1 MTLNELI
8 KDINMHLPGNRFD
21 DATVT
26 MWINEIEGKIFE
38 EIASRTL
45 SKQGNQVTFVRR
57 DRNGEWLTDVRTINK
72 LHDSAKDADKGGM
85 PDGKN
90 PLTALDADNGS
101 LAASDSLVNGST
113 PPGDLANGSSSG
125 ATGSTAGSQAPAN
138 SPAAAPERNY
148 RDEMDPL
155 DLRSHCECFMDCASQ
170 IRYELIPYSH
180 PQDDNTQLI
189 CPDRFADVYVHYVLA
204 KMHAADSEINE
215 YNNEVLLFNASYED
229 YAAWHIRNFRR

>member
-21 DATVT
+21 DETIT

-45 SKQGNQVTFVRR
+45 SKQGNRVTFVRR

-72 LHDSAKDADKGGM
+72 LHDSAKDADKDGM
-85 PDGKN
+85 
-90 PLTALDADNGS
+90 
-101 LAASDSLVNGST
+101 
-113 PPGDLANGSSSG
+113 
-125 ATGSTAGSQAPAN
+125 
-138 SPAAAPERNY
+138 PERNY
-148 RDEMDPL
+148 RNEIDPL
-155 DLRSHCECFMDCASQ
+155 DLSSHCECFMDCASQ

>member
-8 KDINMHLPGNRFD
+8 KDIRMHLPGNRFD
-21 DATVT
+21 DTTVT

-72 LHDSAKDADKGGM
+72 LHDSAKY
-85 PDGKN
+85 
-90 PLTALDADNGS
+90 ADN
-101 LAASDSLVNGST
+101 
-113 PPGDLANGSSSG
+113 
-125 ATGSTAGSQAPAN
+125 TAGSQAAPINTTAAGPAIPTAPAN
-138 SPAAAPERNY
+138 STAAGPAIPERNY
-148 RDEMDPL
+148 RDEIDPL
-155 DLRSHCECFMDCASQ
+155 DLRSHCECFMDCASR